1 MMFRKLAIGVL
12 ALAFTACISVGEDFA
27 VGKVSHIEVGKT
39 TKKDVQSM
47 FGEPWRTGLEDGE
60 PTWTYGYYKYNLVGA
75 SQTRDLVI
83 RYDRSGVVRSY
94 SFNSTYPEDV
104 Q

>member
-1 MMFRKLAIGVL
+1 MIRKLAIGVL
-12 ALAFTACISVGEDFA
+12 ALAFCACMTVGEDFA
-27 VGKVSHIEVGKT
+27 VGNVSHITVGKT

-60 PTWTYGYYKYNLVGA
+60 QTWTYGYYKYNLVGA

-83 RYDRSGVVRSY
+83 RYDKSGTVRSY
-94 SFNSTYPEDV
+94 SFNSTYPDDV